1 MSDET
6 ATILAEPICEAIT
19 VVLSASVGGDA
30 GRVARRRLATA
41 LRLTLGRRVTGW
53 HVRRVPGSDQPE
65 YDITPPDGEHLP
77 VADAWNLTYTLA
89 EQPDVVYAEPSFRVL
104 QDAQPAPAETL
115 PAEPAALPAALPGF
129 DSCADD
135 TPPASVDPNQ
145 LDWAPRLVD
154 VPCAWE
160 LEPPPPAPGFAPGQ
174 RRGKG
179 IRVGHPDSGYRCHPD
194 LFEEPSGQPVRVL
207 RALER
212 DFVDKNNSTAENPD
226 GGHGLNTSTVLM
238 SSDVTGFVVGA
249 APEAEIVPLRVTKP
263 RFGLPAP
270 VLFDSGARALRDAI
284 RYAVNDAGCHVISI
298 SLGWFGNWSLHQAIR
313 DAVDKNVIVIAAS
326 GNYVK
331 LVVWPAAYP
340 EVIAVAGCDAQRKPW
355 WGASTGPQVAV
366 TGPAA
371 RVWVAGFTEAGLAGA
386 GQSDGTSFA
395 TAMLAGIAA
404 LWLAYHGRDYLLHR
418 YARDF
423 TLSAVFRHV
432 VQTTCD
438 DFAGLRPSG
447 YGAGIYNARRIL
459 AAPLPSAA
467 ELAVAGLAAPA
478 APRPVTPVDTVASV
492 FPDVPEDVLRLRL
505 AALLQVDEAELDT
518 RLSGVE
524 QELLFQI
531 ATNPALREQL
541 GAPVAAGDGG
551 GIVPA
556 AAPVAEAQATLS
568 AAPLSAALRS
578 RLR

>member
-1 MSDET
+1 MSDE
-6 ATILAEPICEAIT
+6 AANILAEPICDAIT
-19 VVLSASVGGDA
+19 VVLRASVSGDP
-30 GRVARRRLATA
+30 GRVARRRLAAA
-41 LRLTLGRRVTGW
+41 LRLALGRPVIGW
-53 HVRRVPGSDQPE
+53 HVRRVRGSDEPE

-77 VADAWNLTYTLA
+77 VADAWNLTYMLA

-104 QDAQPAPAETL
+104 QDAKPAPAEAL
-115 PAEPAALPAALPGF
+115 PEPPAALPAALPGF

-135 TPPASVDPNQ
+135 TPPSAVDPGD

-179 IRVGHPDSGYRCHPD
+179 IRVGHPDSGYRHHPD
-194 LFEEPSGQPVRVL
+194 FFEEPPGQPVRVL

-212 DFVDKNNSTAENPD
+212 DFVDKNKTAENPD
-226 GGHGLNTSTVLM
+226 GGHGLNTGAVLM

-284 RYAVNDAGCHVISI
+284 RYAVNEAGCHVISI
-298 SLGWFGNWSLHQAIR
+298 SLGWFGNWSLHRAVR
-313 DAVDKNVIVIAAS
+313 EAVDKNVIVIAAS

-355 WGASTGPQVAV
+355 WGACTGPQVDV

-371 RVWVAGFTEAGLAGA
+371 RVWVAGFTEAGLPGA

-418 YARDF
+418 YGGAF

-432 VQTTCD
+432 VQTSCD
-438 DFAGLRPSG
+438 DFAGPRPGG

-459 AAPLPSAA
+459 ATPLPSAA

-478 APRPVTPVDTVASV
+478 APRPLTPVDTIATA
-492 FPDVPEDVLRLRL
+492 FPAVPEDVLRLRL
-505 AALLQVDEAELDT
+505 AALLQVDEAGLDA
-518 RLSGVE
+518 RLAGVE

-541 GAPVAAGDGG
+541 GAPVADAEVAGMM
-551 GIVPA
+551 PA
-556 AAPVAEAQATLS
+556 AAPAAAASATLA
-568 AAPLSAALRS
+568 AAPLSDALRS